1 MYQNISKFSG
11 GFKKRNNFLAGEDGT
26 LITSQQDIEKKWTEY
41 FKDLL
46 NCDEPAET
54 FLWTQI
60 AYNEDNC
67 PPPTRQEI
75 EWQIKRL
82 KNNKSSKSDGIQ
94 RGNTTGLEFSINLPY
109 IQKGDPLNFNNYR
122 GIALL
127 NVSYTILAY
136 CIFDRIKPR
145 TEELLGDYQCGF
157 RQNRS
162 TTDQIF
168 NLRQIFQKAWEYD
181 NNLCVLFVDF
191 KKAYDSIHRPSLIN
205 IMKEFS
211 FPKKL
216 VNLVEATLKY
226 TEIEVKA
233 ANRASEPIRV
243 TTGLRQGDALSPVL
257 FNLVLEKVIREAN
270 ITGGFPVGQTT
281 VDLLAYADDIAILGN
296 SVEEV
301 KSSCRKLMK
310 TAGKVGLQIN
320 DEKTEYILVNS
331 EVNYRQGEIMEVDNH
346 SFKRVS
352 HFNYL
357 GSILT
362 NDNNIK
368 VEIDTRL
375 KKGNNCYYGLGKV
388 LSAKAVS
395 KNLKVQIY
403 TTLIRPVVLYGSET
417 WPLRK
422 AEQMRLE
429 VFERKILRRVFG
441 PCKDD
446 QTGEW
451 RKRHNQELQNLFQRP
466 DITKEISV
474 RRLRWAGHAW
484 RKQGSIIRTVIE
496 NNPAGKRPLGRPR
509 LRWEDC
515 VIKDVGRI
523 GANLQWR
530 EEAEDRNRWR
540 SIYLEG
546 WS

>member
-1 MYQNISKFSG
+1 MEHIWEEEVIPQDWNS
-11 GFKKRNNFLAGEDGT
+11 A
-26 LITSQQDIEKKWTEY
+26 LI
-41 FKDLL
+41 
-46 NCDEPAET
+46 
-54 FLWTQI
+54 
-60 AYNEDNC
+60 C
-67 PPPTRQEI
+67 PI
-75 EWQIKRL
+75 YK
-82 KNNKSSKSDGIQ
+82 
-94 RGNTTGLEFSINLPY
+94 
-109 IQKGDPLNFNNYR
+109 KGDPLNCNNYR

-127 NVSYTILAY
+127 NVSYKILAY
-136 CIFDRIKPR
+136 CILDRIKPR

-181 NNLCVLFVDF
+181 KNLCVLFVDF

-205 IMKEFS
+205 IMKKFS

-226 TEIEVKA
+226 TEIKVKA
-233 ANRASEPIRV
+233 ANRASEPVRV
-243 TTGLRQGDALSPVL
+243 TTGLRQGDALLPVL

-270 ITGGFPVGQTT
+270 ITGG
-281 VDLLAYADDIAILGN
+281 N
-296 SVEEV
+296 SVEKV

-320 DEKTEYILVNS
+320 DEKTEYILVNRR

-429 VFERKILRRVFG
+429 VFERKILRRIFG

-484 RKQGSIIRTVIE
+484 RKQGSIIRIVIE

>member
-1 MYQNISKFSG
+1 MKKKNPSKPWFNKVCEVALSKRKNARNTWLNESSNEEKERRYKECQKEANKIFRNEKRRYTQDILKELNQNHRDNRTRQMYQNISKFSG

-67 PPPTRQEI
+67 PPSTRQEI

-82 KNNKSSKSDGIQ
+82 KNNKSSGLDGIQ
-94 RGNTTGLEFSINLPY
+94 N
-109 IQKGDPLNFNNYR
+109 
-122 GIALL
+122 
-127 NVSYTILAY
+127 
-136 CIFDRIKPR
+136 
-145 TEELLGDYQCGF
+145 
-157 RQNRS
+157 
-162 TTDQIF
+162 
-168 NLRQIFQKAWEYD
+168 
-181 NNLCVLFVDF
+181 F

-216 VNLVEATLKY
+216 VNLVGATLKY
-226 TEIEVKA
+226 TEIKVKA
-233 ANRASEPIRV
+233 ANRASESVGV

-270 ITGGFPVGQTT
+270 ITGGFSVGQTT

-301 KSSCRKLMK
+301 KSSCWKLMK
-310 TAGKVGLQIN
+310 TA
-320 DEKTEYILVNS
+320 
-331 EVNYRQGEIMEVDNH
+331 
-346 SFKRVS
+346 
-352 HFNYL
+352 
-357 GSILT
+357 
-362 NDNNIK
+362 

-388 LSAKAVS
+388 LSAKAIS

-429 VFERKILRRVFG
+429 VFEKENSE
-441 PCKDD
+441 KDFW
-446 QTGEW
+446 TM
-451 RKRHNQELQNLFQRP
+451 
-466 DITKEISV
+466 
-474 RRLRWAGHAW
+474 
-484 RKQGSIIRTVIE
+484 QG
-496 NNPAGKRPLGRPR
+496 
-509 LRWEDC
+509 
-515 VIKDVGRI
+515 
-523 GANLQWR
+523 
-530 EEAEDRNRWR
+530 
-540 SIYLEG
+540 
-546 WS
+546 